1 MKLVFNKSSNK
12 SANGL
17 LSRFNNASIG
27 FRLGLMTAIVS
38 ALLLAGGL
46 FAFSAINESEAE
58 LDRLYLKRM
67 IPIEQAT
74 ALQRDAI
81 LNRLLLLEATV
92 RATDEETTKSY
103 LQQIDANIL
112 SITMNWQLVS
122 ANAQSK
128 KERELVEAY
137 TAARNNFGQSTILPI
152 RDALQSGDRD
162 SALLMEEFADQNYQP
177 VSKTVSAIVDHYL
190 KQATLDIQAAID
202 RNNRFRIVVLVSVLG
217 ALLITIVSSILIN
230 RSITRPLKKA
240 VVLAESVSA
249 GDLTVHVESN
259 SNDEVGQLLRS
270 ISRMSA
276 KLREVVARVSQSVL
290 NVEHSARQISEG
302 NTALSER
309 TEEQASSLEET
320 ASSME
325 EMTTTVN
332 QNADFA
338 RRASELA
345 NIVRTDASKGSE
357 VVERAI
363 NAMGEI
369 NKSSGRISEIVT
381 TIDGIAFQTNLL
393 ALNAAVEAARAG
405 QEGRGFAVVA
415 SEVRALAQR
424 SAEAAKEIKALI
436 LDSASKVQA
445 GTNLVD
451 ESGKT
456 LMGIVEGINTVANIV
471 ADIKDASQEQ
481 SLGINQVNTAVTR
494 MDDMT
499 QQNAA
504 MLEETVA
511 STRAMHQESEGLAE
525 LMRYFKLDEMDK
537 GSGNSASLPSDHRT
551 NRLART
557 KPSTSFGETPP
568 KLQAAVDDPDWERF

>member
-1 MKLVFNKSSNK
+1 
-12 SANGL
+12 
-17 LSRFNNASIG
+17 
-27 FRLGLMTAIVS
+27 
-38 ALLLAGGL
+38 
-46 FAFSAINESEAE
+46 
-58 LDRLYLKRM
+58 
-67 IPIEQAT
+67 
-74 ALQRDAI
+74 
-81 LNRLLLLEATV
+81 
-92 RATDEETTKSY
+92 
-103 LQQIDANIL
+103 
-112 SITMNWQLVS
+112 
-122 ANAQSK
+122 
-128 KERELVEAY
+128 
-137 TAARNNFGQSTILPI
+137 
-152 RDALQSGDRD
+152 
-162 SALLMEEFADQNYQP
+162 
-177 VSKTVSAIVDHYL
+177 
-190 KQATLDIQAAID
+190 
-202 RNNRFRIVVLVSVLG
+202 
-217 ALLITIVSSILIN
+217 
-230 RSITRPLKKA
+230 
-240 VVLAESVSA
+240 
-249 GDLTVHVESN
+249 
-259 SNDEVGQLLRS
+259 
-270 ISRMSA
+270 
-276 KLREVVARVSQSVL
+276 
-290 NVEHSARQISEG
+290 
-302 NTALSER
+302 
-309 TEEQASSLEET
+309 
-320 ASSME
+320 ME

-525 LMRYFKLDEMDK
+525 LMRYFKLDETDK
-537 GSGNSASLPSDHRT
+537 GSSNSASLSSDQRT
-551 NRLART
+551 NRLTRM
-557 KPSTSFGETPP
+557 KPSASSGETSPR
-568 KLQAAVDDPDWERF
+568 LQAAVDDPDWERF